1 MAEIAANL
9 ATLTD
14 QLNRLKPVSTA
25 DVASGQE
32 QLSGAVDARL
42 TLQTQRIDSVA
53 ESTRE
58 AQKTVQD
65 NADVLN
71 SLLVGMEN
79 LGESVKQLREEM
91 NTWGGPEEQRFWMN

>member
-1 MAEIAANL
+1 M
-9 ATLTD
+9 
-14 QLNRLKPVSTA
+14 STA

-32 QLSGAVDARL
+32 QLSGTVNARL
-42 TLQTQRIDSVA
+42 TLQTQRIDSVV

-58 AQKTVQD
+58 AQKIVQD
-65 NADVLN
+65 NTDILN

-91 NTWGGPEEQRFWMN
+91 NAWGGQRNKRFWMN

>member
-1 MAEIAANL
+1 M
-9 ATLTD
+9 
-14 QLNRLKPVSTA
+14 STA

-58 AQKTVQD
+58 AQKTAQD

-71 SLLVGMEN
+71 SLLVGN
-79 LGESVKQLREEM
+79 
-91 NTWGGPEEQRFWMN
+91 QRTVYEKFNGAPA